1 MGERPKHV
9 QNDTPSHDAGA
20 VDPVQK
26 VTDPTRPYFSPGTL
40 KHNLQQLREAEMATA
55 VSDAVK
61 ATPKRLTSPERSKHP
76 NLSRPDR
83 RQQPATIAITNE
95 VFNSNTEHVVGKL
108 TTFDA
113 LLVALARSGV
123 KRFPLD
129 STVWNDAL
137 YAMKQRDSQNP
148 EKYQMLKDFE
158 VDVRESG
165 KMKSDTITKVIGRI
179 SQEFGDYIV
188 TENHRRYLQLD
199 DERIAR
205 INAEEGWLMGSFTV
219 EVGNLS
225 VVANS
230 VFGEKKP
237 N

>member
-1 MGERPKHV
+1 MGERRKNTYSGGNAV
-9 QNDTPSHDAGA
+9 DHDAIQT
-20 VDPVQK
+20 VIDPS
-26 VTDPTRPYFSPGTL
+26 RPVFPDGSL
-40 KHNLQQLREAEMATA
+40 KHKLQQLRQEENITA
-55 VSDAVK
+55 VSDAVEPRT
-61 ATPKRLTSPERSKHP
+61 ATPKKTPSHARSKHP

-83 RQQPATIAITNE
+83 RPQVETNAVTND
-95 VFNSNTEHVVGKL
+95 VFTGSTEQIVGTL

-148 EKYQMLKDFE
+148 EKHQMLKDFE
-158 VDVRESG
+158 VDMRESG

-205 INAEEGWLMGSFTV
+205 INTEEGWLMGSFTV

-225 VVANS
+225 LVANS

-237 N
+237 Y